1 MLSPGSSE
9 FAFIFTLLAL
19 LNLSRDYCPFSPCL
33 AWGSAHASTPKVPG
47 FPAPPSPRLP
57 GAAPALL
64 WGLASLGRR
73 SGSGE
78 TPLCARAPPSV
89 PFAPKGPARTSG
101 QTVSSSSCC
110 DNTRAWC
117 RGDMNVY
124 RCSPGGRKSRV
135 RRRRGGFWRGGCPGT
150 EAPPRCVPRRR
161 RAGVLPGA
169 PRTAPAAAWGLLP
182 RHLVTAQRP
191 PTPPPDTITLGG
203 GFPTCILG
211 DIRLL
216 AVARWRRVR
225 LGGWSSRAVAVPSL
239 PLTVASRVAFCA
251 HLWKR
256 RACVSGHSRGCSTR
270 GLRSVR
276 DVPCACPRRLQVFY

>member
-110 DNTRAWC
+110 DNTRAGC
-117 RGDMNVY
+117 HGDMNVY
-124 RCSPGGRKSRV
+124 RRSPGGRKSRV

-161 RAGVLPGA
+161 GARVLPGA
-169 PRTAPAAAWGLLP
+169 PRRAPAAAWGLLP

-203 GFPTCILG
+203 VPHVHFGRHPAAGGGAVETSASRRLVVQGRRRPVSAADCGIQG
-211 DIRLL
+211 RLL
-216 AVARWRRVR
+216 RSSLETPR
-225 LGGWSSRAVAVPSL
+225 LRFRAFP
-239 PLTVASRVAFCA
+239 
-251 HLWKR
+251 
-256 RACVSGHSRGCSTR
+256 
-270 GLRSVR
+270 
-276 DVPCACPRRLQVFY
+276 RLQHTRTQVCA

>member
-64 WGLASLGRR
+64 WGLASLSRR

-110 DNTRAWC
+110 DNTRTGC

-135 RRRRGGFWRGGCPGT
+135 RRRHGGFWRGGCPGT

-203 GFPTCILG
+203 GSPRAFWETSGCW
-211 DIRLL
+211 
-216 AVARWRRVR
+216 RWR
-225 LGGWSSRAVAVPSL
+225 GGDE
-239 PLTVASRVAFCA
+239 
-251 HLWKR
+251 
-256 RACVSGHSRGCSTR
+256 CVSAAGRPGPSPSRLCR
-270 GLRSVR
+270 
-276 DVPCACPRRLQVFY
+276 